1 MSAALEMPV
10 RVIGTRL
17 ALFRLSLGTMLLTLL
32 TLGFYRF
39 WMKTRI
45 RRWLWSSICPGG
57 HPLEYTGHAIEK
69 LMGFLIAVI
78 VLAFYIG
85 VFNLLLTFFS
95 FAFVADDRLAYA
107 LSFAGLVPLWFVA
120 QYRARRYLLARTRWR
135 GIRFG
140 IEGGGWDYALRA
152 LIHWT
157 LTIVTL
163 GLLWPRMTFYL
174 EKYRADRTWF
184 GNARLRQGGRWVM
197 LFPAMVNLYIGL
209 AITGGSITGAALGEP
224 QSLWLLLPGLVWLG
238 VGVLSYRAHSFRILH
253 SHKTLRPLTG
263 PDAPEVAFTALP
275 STKRLFRIYLGG
287 GTLMAVI
294 MGAFL
299 LLFGF
304 AVAAMS
310 GLNPQLAGDL
320 ATLDP
325 QENRWLFVAM
335 AVGSYFLF
343 FITWGVLGQVFI
355 SYPVMRHLAESLT
368 IEEADSLV
376 EVSQRA
382 RDVGA
387 DAEGMADALDVG
399 AAL

>member
-1 MSAALEMPV
+1 MSATLDMPV
-10 RVIGTRL
+10 RVIGSRL
-17 ALFRLSLGTMLLTLL
+17 SLFRLSLGTMLLTLMS
-32 TLGFYRF
+32 LGLYRF

-95 FAFVADDRLAYA
+95 FAYVADDMLAYA

-140 IEGGGWDYALRA
+140 MEGGGWGYALRA
-152 LIHWT
+152 LMHWA
-157 LTIVTL
+157 LTIATL

-174 EKYRADRTWF
+174 EKYRTDRTWF

-197 LFPAMVNLYIGL
+197 LFPAMINLYIGL
-209 AITGGSITGAALGEP
+209 AITGGSIAGAAFGSP
-224 QSLWLLLPGLVWLG
+224 QSLWLLLPGLIWLG
-238 VGVLSYRAHSFRILH
+238 IGVLSYRAHSFRILH
-253 SHKTLRPLTG
+253 SKKTLRPLTG
-263 PDAPEVAFTALP
+263 PDAPEVAFSALP
-275 STKRLFRIYLGG
+275 STKRLFGIYLGG
-287 GTLMAVI
+287 SMLMGLI
-294 MGAFL
+294 MGAFFF
-299 LLFGF
+299 LFGL
-304 AVAAMS
+304 AVAAV
-310 GLNPQLAGDL
+310 AGFSPKFMTDL

-325 QENRWLFVAM
+325 QANRWLFVSV

-355 SYPVMRHLAESLT
+355 AYPVMRHLAESVT
-368 IEEADSLV
+368 V
-376 EVSQRA
+376 EDAENFVQVSQRA